1 MSWDEW
7 AGSKPALARKVEDYA
22 CQIGKP
28 YSEVLLT
35 LLHESIVDVQA
46 LDSEVGFLAGM
57 IMDTP
62 RTLSDELDRRAISQ
76 AKLSRCVGL
85 SEACISRIINGKR
98 TANLIT
104 IRKIIDGLGEL

>member
-7 AGSKPALARKVEDYA
+7 SGSKPALARKVEDYA
-22 CQIGKP
+22 CEIGKP

-46 LDSEVGFLAGM
+46 LDFEVGFLAGM

-62 RTLSDELDRRAISQ
+62 RTLSDELGRRAISQ
-76 AKLSRCVGL
+76 AELSRWAGL
-85 SEACISRIINGKR
+85 SEGCISSIINGKR

-104 IRKIIDGLGEL
+104 IRKIMDGLGEL

>member
-22 CQIGKP
+22 CSIGKP

-57 IMDTP
+57 IMAYALTGG
-62 RTLSDELDRRAISQ
+62 TGATARR
-76 AKLSRCVGL
+76 G
-85 SEACISRIINGKR
+85 G
-98 TANLIT
+98 
-104 IRKIIDGLGEL
+104 

>member
-7 AGSKPALARKVEDYA
+7 SGSKPALARKIENYA
-22 CQIGKP
+22 CEIGKP

-76 AKLSRCVGL
+76 AELSRRAGV
-85 SEACISRIINGKR
+85 SEGCISNLMNGKR
-98 TANLIT
+98 TANLLT
-104 IRKIIDGLGEL
+104 IRAIIDGLGEL